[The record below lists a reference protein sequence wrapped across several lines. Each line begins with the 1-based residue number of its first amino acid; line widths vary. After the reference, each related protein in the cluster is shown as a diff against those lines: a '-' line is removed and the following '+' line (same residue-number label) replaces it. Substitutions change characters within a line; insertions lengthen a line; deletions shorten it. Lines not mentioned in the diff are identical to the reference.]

1 MDCSYCK
8 KDMADSDICPSCG
21 MGKRVDFE
29 LFKASKKD
37 FEILNLD
44 KEKRKKNFDDYE
56 KEYLNRLE
64 NGDKPNNENNPIPE
78 NNPTLPNSGSNKGL
92 MIALG
97 LGIPILLG
105 IVTGAIMAMS
115 GGGDTTYVYY
125 PNKPQYANLG
135 P

>member
-8 KDMADSDICPSCG
+8 KDMADSDICPHCG

-29 LFKASKKD
+29 LFKTDKIERVKD
-37 FEILNLD
+37 FDE
-44 KEKRKKNFDDYE
+44 YE
-56 KEYLNRLE
+56 KDYLKRLE
-64 NGDKPNNENNPIPE
+64 NGDKSKDTEPENKPTPNNWDK
-78 NNPTLPNSGSNKGL
+78 PTVPNSGSNKGL

-105 IVTGAIMAMS
+105 LITGAIMAAG
-115 GGGDTTYVYY
+115 GGGDVTYVYQ
-125 PNKPQYANLG
+125 PIQPQYGDFAYS